1 MTPPVPPPRP
11 VLEGTTA
18 AFYDFCRRGE
28 LRFQRCS
35 TCGAWRHPPRV
46 RCAVCGSPRWSWER
60 SSGRGQVFTWT
71 VVHQALHPA
80 FAEAVPY
87 AVIVVETGEGVRLAS
102 GLRGAPPDALR
113 LGLAVAVDFEPVDD
127 ELTLPVFRP
136 I

>member
-1 MTPPVPPPRP
+1 MSPTIPPPRP

-46 RCAVCGSPRWSWER
+46 LCAVCGSPRWTWEP
-60 SSGRGQVFTWT
+60 SSARGQVFTWT

-87 AVIVVETGEGVRLAS
+87 AVIVVETEEGVRLAS
-102 GLRGAPPDALR
+102 GLRGAPPEALR
-113 LGLAVAVDFEPVDD
+113 LGLPVVVDFEPVDD

-136 I
+136 A

>member
-1 MTPPVPPPRP
+1 MSPSVPPPRP

-18 AFYDFCRRGE
+18 EFYDFCRQGE

-46 RCAVCGSPRWSWER
+46 LCAVCGSPRWSWER

-87 AVIVVETGEGVRLAS
+87 AVIVVETEEGVRLAS
-102 GLRGAPPDALR
+102 GLRGTPPDALR
-113 LGLAVAVDFEPVDD
+113 LGLPVAVDFEPVDD
-127 ELTLPVFRP
+127 ELTLPVFRSA
-136 I
+136 